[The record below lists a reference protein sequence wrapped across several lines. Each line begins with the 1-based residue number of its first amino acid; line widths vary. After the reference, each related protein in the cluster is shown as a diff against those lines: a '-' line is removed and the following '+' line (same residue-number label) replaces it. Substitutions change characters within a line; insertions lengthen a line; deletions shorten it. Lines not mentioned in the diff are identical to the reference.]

1 MINKYGYFGQSLGGY
16 TITKLPKVGLYEYI
30 YKNDELL
37 LKLDQFG
44 LQTAQINP
52 PVGEAL
58 IKREKREIGSPATLY
73 FDFGKGVF
81 HTFDV
86 FQADELR
93 IDFTPEKAVYSL
105 RFGSLWAKTE
115 VFVVAK
121 GQRFVC
127 KTTFENEGKEELC
140 LRVMPCV
147 YPYVNA
153 LLMAPWDKSEWY
165 TKTEYKQGKYPVFQT
180 TRYSVSGNKAERR
193 YFTCVYDGAVN
204 SYELSSE
211 RLVAQTNNFTSIPQR
226 FCSATESVLYA
237 FEQCFAA
244 VSELSLSA
252 GETKSVTLCFACE
265 NSEENVQ
272 SSIEQ
277 SILYLQAQTQ
287 EREMQIL
294 SQKYAELFS
303 KREIQ
308 TADADF
314 NRFINGFLPLE
325 LDWVSALDRG
335 WPTGMRGVR
344 DASNDFQGFLAY
356 DKALCRS
363 VVANIFSKQRSD
375 GWYPRQVPFGD
386 SDKFDLRHFV
396 DSACFFTEFV
406 YDYLAFTD
414 DYSILDEHFPYYDL
428 DKTESG
434 LAHLIAGVEYLMK
447 PEHIGEHGLVKMQGG
462 DWLDCLSSAGI
473 KGRGETVMVSCQLI
487 MSIAYLT
494 EILAKK
500 GEKVDE
506 KYAQFAAELKQAIN
520 QSSFNSEGFYSGVF
534 TDEGE
539 WIFSVKDPD
548 GERRVYA
555 PTNAYA
561 VISGV
566 AEGKEQS
573 VLNHVKGLRGDDGY
587 KLFSTPFGVKPIR
600 GIGKMGTGDFQ
611 PYFAENGSVYNH
623 GSQCFVLRA
632 LAKVGDYQAFED
644 VLNYA
649 LPLDEN
655 RHAPDSLCGAPYAIT
670 NCYHLVPS
678 FKGRTGFSFLTG
690 SVAMIAR
697 AVYSWMFGIRFTL
710 NKVEIAPCLPERYG
724 NASVQFSYGKTRVAV
739 TYKGYGARVRSAM
752 LDGKSV
758 CTQNGI
764 MIDKDYF
771 ANKEKVNITV
781 CMENE

>member
-1 MINKYGYFGQSLGGY
+1 MINKYGYFGKSLGGY

-30 YKNDELL
+30 YKNAELL

-44 LQTAQINP
+44 LQMAQINP

-81 HTFDV
+81 HAFDV

-93 IDFTPEKAVYSL
+93 IDFTPEKAAYSL
-105 RFGSLWAKTE
+105 RFGSVWVNTE

-127 KTTFENEGKEELC
+127 KTTFKNEGKEALC

-165 TKTEYKQGKYPVFQT
+165 TKTEYKQGEYPVFQT

-211 RLVAQTNNFTSIPQR
+211 RLVAQTNKFTSIPQR
-226 FCSATESVLYA
+226 FCSQTENVLYA

-244 VSELSLSA
+244 VGELSLSA

-265 NSEENVQ
+265 NCEENVQ
-272 SSIEQ
+272 NSIEQ

-303 KREIQ
+303 KRKIQ
-308 TADADF
+308 TADEDF

-414 DYSILDEHFPYYDL
+414 DYSILDESFPYYDL

-434 LAHLIAGVEYLMK
+434 LAHLIAGVEYLMQ

-494 EILAKK
+494 EILEKK
-500 GEKVDE
+500 GLKVDE

-520 QSSFNSEGFYSGVF
+520 QNSFNSEGFYNGVF

-566 AEGKEQS
+566 AEGKEES
-573 VLNHVKGLRGDDGY
+573 VLTHVKGLRGDDGY

-690 SVAMIAR
+690 SVAMLAR
-697 AVYSWMFGIRFTL
+697 SVYSWMFGIRFTL
-710 NKVEIAPCLPERYG
+710 NKLEIVPCLPERYG

-739 TYKGYGARVRSAM
+739 TYKGYGAKVCSAT
-752 LDGKSV
+752 LDGKPL
-758 CTQNGI
+758 CAKNGI
-764 MIDKDYF
+764 TIDKDYF
-771 ANKEKVNITV
+771 TNKEKVNITV

>member
-226 FCSATESVLYA
+226 FCSQTENVLYA

-252 GETKSVTLCFACE
+252 GETKTVQTVALWARTFIFA
-265 NSEENVQ
+265 SYIVP
-272 SSIEQ
+272 
-277 SILYLQAQTQ
+277 
-287 EREMQIL
+287 R
-294 SQKYAELFS
+294 FG
-303 KREIQ
+303 EI
-308 TADADF
+308 F
-314 NRFINGFLPLE
+314 
-325 LDWVSALDRG
+325 VS
-335 WPTGMRGVR
+335 
-344 DASNDFQGFLAY
+344 
-356 DKALCRS
+356 RS
-363 VVANIFSKQRSD
+363 
-375 GWYPRQVPFGD
+375 
-386 SDKFDLRHFV
+386 
-396 DSACFFTEFV
+396 
-406 YDYLAFTD
+406 
-414 DYSILDEHFPYYDL
+414 
-428 DKTESG
+428 
-434 LAHLIAGVEYLMK
+434 
-447 PEHIGEHGLVKMQGG
+447 
-462 DWLDCLSSAGI
+462 
-473 KGRGETVMVSCQLI
+473 
-487 MSIAYLT
+487 
-494 EILAKK
+494 
-500 GEKVDE
+500 
-506 KYAQFAAELKQAIN
+506 
-520 QSSFNSEGFYSGVF
+520 
-534 TDEGE
+534 
-539 WIFSVKDPD
+539 
-548 GERRVYA
+548 
-555 PTNAYA
+555 
-561 VISGV
+561 
-566 AEGKEQS
+566 
-573 VLNHVKGLRGDDGY
+573 
-587 KLFSTPFGVKPIR
+587 
-600 GIGKMGTGDFQ
+600 
-611 PYFAENGSVYNH
+611 
-623 GSQCFVLRA
+623 
-632 LAKVGDYQAFED
+632 
-644 VLNYA
+644 
-649 LPLDEN
+649 
-655 RHAPDSLCGAPYAIT
+655 
-670 NCYHLVPS
+670 
-678 FKGRTGFSFLTG
+678 
-690 SVAMIAR
+690 
-697 AVYSWMFGIRFTL
+697 
-710 NKVEIAPCLPERYG
+710 
-724 NASVQFSYGKTRVAV
+724 
-739 TYKGYGARVRSAM
+739 
-752 LDGKSV
+752 
-758 CTQNGI
+758 
-764 MIDKDYF
+764 
-771 ANKEKVNITV
+771 
-781 CMENE
+781 CMEDAFAL